1 MLMKR
6 NMIQTADLV
15 KGHIPVRYD
24 ITSDEFQQLHEILHS
39 GSDGEFDA
47 LATAF
52 RYGFVL
58 GARAEKA
65 GKNEIRV

>member
-1 MLMKR
+1 MKR

-15 KGHIPVRYD
+15 KGHIPDRYD
-24 ITSDEFQQLHEILHS
+24 LTAEDLQKLHEILHS
-39 GSDGEFDA
+39 GSRDSEFDA

-52 RYGFVL
+52 RYGYVL

-65 GKNEIRV
+65 GKNEIQA